1 MSFTYINKQGI
12 IDTLEKKLQTEIDAH
27 EADITN
33 PHSVTAAQASAVAIA
48 NIVDNLITDDAT
60 KVLSAKQGK
69 ELEDKKVDKIAY
81 EEFDEYIDFPEIGET
96 GKIYVDLDTNTSYRW
111 EGTVYT
117 QINPALALGED
128 ANTAYRGD
136 RGKLAYDHSLV
147 VSGNP
152 HSVTTS
158 EIGAVPTSDIIDNVT
173 TDDGTKVL
181 SAKQGKV
188 IQDQIDVINEH
199 LEDLDEVA
207 FVKTTQADTVTITN
221 TVDET
226 NLWGTIIGSKT
237 VSYLTDGGVIKL
249 VDIGGY
255 SVPSGISSP
264 SIKVYL
270 NDSLAITKAIPV
282 TGTALDDL
290 GYRFNLFLKVED
302 TGETGKIKLFGD
314 LFLNNNTIEFHNSS
328 QITVDTTSGIKVD
341 VTFTWDDASE
351 TRIITS
357 HIRYM
362 ELISP
367 RIL

>member
-12 IDTLEKKLQTEIDAH
+12 IDALEKKLQTEIDTH

-81 EEFDEYIDFPEIGET
+81 EEFDEYIDFPEVGET

-111 EGTVYT
+111 DGTVYV

-158 EIGAVPTSDIIDNVT
+158 EIGAIPTSDIIDNVT

-188 IQDQIDVINEH
+188 IQEQIDTINEH
-199 LEDLDEVA
+199 LTDLDEVT

-221 TVDET
+221 TTTET

-237 VSYLTDGGVIKL
+237 ITYLTDGGIIKL
-249 VDIGGY
+249 VDIGNY

-264 SIKVYL
+264 DVKIYL
-270 NDSLAITKAIPV
+270 NDNLVITKAV
-282 TGTALDDL
+282 TVSGEALDDL
-290 GYRFNLFLKVED
+290 GYRFNLILKVED

-314 LFLNNNTIEFHNSS
+314 LFLNNNIIEFHNSS